1 MRLTW
6 DQENGR
12 GQLHSSHGELC
23 NHFSICHTVELCNL
37 AFHCL
42 LGLYAWKS
50 GRGSCN
56 WPLYWP
62 HTWPVEHLLFFS
74 RLQCCFHLQRN
85 LQQSLSPLA
94 LLQRGHGSP
103 LVTETQQDL
112 ISLQKTGVFSG
123 WTLPPTWTP
132 ACSQLRFS
140 DKPLDEEGETLGAKW
155 LWLVCPKKHK
165 LLVLLKVKVLRLRT
179 GWPKIFSI

>member
-12 GQLHSSHGELC
+12 GELHSSHGELC
-23 NHFSICHTVELCNL
+23 NHFSICYTVELCDL
-37 AFHCL
+37 ALHCL

-62 HTWPVEHLLFFS
+62 QTWPVEHLLLFS

-112 ISLQKTGVFSG
+112 ISLQKTPILWVDSSTYLNPSMQPAQILRQTFGCRRWNSG
-123 WTLPPTWTP
+123 CQMTLTCLP
-132 ACSQLRFS
+132 
-140 DKPLDEEGETLGAKW
+140 
-155 LWLVCPKKHK
+155 
-165 LLVLLKVKVLRLRT
+165 
-179 GWPKIFSI
+179 